1 MYLLCAWLSV
11 ILPSYYD
18 SHKDRQSPIANRG
31 GYLLRDRGWG
41 GTIITL
47 AKELPRPF
55 LVFTVAEET
64 RVAVCWI
71 SSLVDDSSSLA
82 IAVTATVLVA
92 ASLSQGSHS
101 QEEQTQAEHHRSLH
115 IWIVQMVLR
124 WRDPNK
130 WSGLGEA
137 HLLIPKLSRATTLP
151 ETLWPSDPLTL
162 WPSDPLTLWQTLR
175 DLGALLTM
183 IFFHDLTFAIVDK
196 NNSQR
201 RRNTLY

>member
-1 MYLLCAWLSV
+1 MKISYNKNRNISVHQFVMPIKSNVSALCLIECHSSI
-11 ILPSYYD
+11 ILWFTQTI
-18 SHKDRQSPIANRG
+18 HTNLR
-31 GYLLRDRGWG
+31 RDRGCG

-47 AKELPRPF
+47 AKELPQPI
-55 LVFTVAEET
+55 LVFTFAEET
-64 RVAVCWI
+64 TVAVRWI

-115 IWIVQMVLR
+115 VWIVQMVLR

-162 WPSDPLTLWQTLR
+162 WPSDRQYVIWRPFWRWFSLSATRFQ
-175 DLGALLTM
+175 
-183 IFFHDLTFAIVDK
+183 I
-196 NNSQR
+196 
-201 RRNTLY
+201 